1 MSYSQSPGRLAYLK
15 RCREEVESK
24 LLQTLPN
31 TSWTPLGSLH
41 LVYSSKLLC
50 RCKCG
55 VEKEVRVGE
64 ILNGKSSKC
73 LPCAAKDRAAAI
85 PAETRRTIAI
95 KASQAALIVNKERLA
110 QDPLKTKFGADVVEY
125 VADIGTGAKQRCT
138 NSNNAA
144 YCNYGGRGIQFCFP
158 DVRSFTEW
166 VLNNLGPKPTA
177 KHTLD
182 RIDNNA
188 HYEPGN
194 LRWATRDEQARNKR
208 VYKRTQQGKRIRI
221 LQTLRPDLTYET
233 IRIWIKQGLTDD
245 QITQRTKY
253 ARPSL

>member
-31 TSWTPLGSLH
+31 TNWTPLEPLQ

-55 VEKEVRVGE
+55 TEKEVRVAE
-64 ILNGKSSKC
+64 ILGGKSSKC
-73 LPCAAKDRAAAI
+73 LPCAAKEKAAAV
-85 PAETRRTIAI
+85 PAEIRRAMAV
-95 KASQAALIVNKERLA
+95 KASQAAWIVNKERSA
-110 QDPLKTKFGADVVEY
+110 QDPLKMKFGVDIVEY
-125 VADIGTGAKQRCT
+125 VSDIGTGAKQRCT
-138 NSNNAA
+138 NPNNAA
-144 YCNYGGRGIQFCFP
+144 YCNYGDRGIQFCFP

-166 VLNNLGPKPTA
+166 VLNNLGSKPTA

-208 VYKRTQQGKRIRI
+208 AYKRTEQGERIRA
-221 LQTLRPDLTYET
+221 LQELRPDLTYET
-233 IRIWIKQGLTDD
+233 IRTWIKQGLTDD
-245 QITQRTKY
+245 EITQRVKY
-253 ARPSL
+253 ARPSV